1 MTIEIK
7 YENDTA
13 HITVTGN
20 IDTYGGV
27 ELSEKFI
34 EITDNPKIKNA
45 KLDLKGVKQ
54 INSAGIGKILK
65 FYKHF
70 ENKKGS
76 FEIIHV
82 SDKVLELFQ
91 EINLH
96 KIITISK

>member
-1 MTIEIK
+1 MTINLN
-7 YENDTA
+7 YENDTV
-13 HITVTGN
+13 IIVVDGN

-27 ELSEKFI
+27 ELSEKFQ

-45 KLDLKGVKQ
+45 KLDMKGVSQ

-70 ENKKGS
+70 ENNSGK